1 MTQELMV
8 RSRVEDPDVQKS
20 RKEITEGKTVSEL
33 SQIHS
38 VADFPIPAN
47 IERAIEKGRQS
58 REG

>member
-8 RSRVEDPDVQKS
+8 RSRIEDPEVQKS

-38 VADFPIPAN
+38 VAEFPIPAS
-47 IERAIEKGRQS
+47 IEKAIEKGRQS
-58 REG
+58 SQG